1 MLQAEV
7 AQREGL
13 PSTELAVYHAGTP
26 LEDEMFLAQQLT
38 DGATLE
44 VSVRMLGG
52 KVHGSLARAGKVK
65 GQTPKVISRKLEQR
79 CCSGSRVADRTL
91 SDPFNIP
98 WLFSMSHLLHA
109 RSILCIY
116 MQTPKLFWIQWRWQ
130 PIQLLYVPHLSILK
144 TFTQAVFSW
153 IAWRNPVTV
162 DFLLKEIWQGRSWTS
177 ASSLIYK
184 KYGNADYLSGIVTY
198 KKTVMFMCIVWD
210 WSLRLWWRSKQDQS
224 NLVLNVSRLLLSA
237 RNPGP

>member
-1 MLQAEV
+1 MFCWYYIFVTVKESRWEGSFQFCLSGIYVPAHILMMLYIMLQAEV

-162 DFLLKEIWQGRSWTS
+162 DFLLKDLKHLHKLCSPE
-177 ASSLIYK
+177 
-184 KYGNADYLSGIVTY
+184 
-198 KKTVMFMCIVWD
+198 
-210 WSLRLWWRSKQDQS
+210 
-224 NLVLNVSRLLLSA
+224 
-237 RNPGP
+237 